1 MKTSQVIKD
10 KILGF
15 LDYLFRLV
23 MINVL
28 IIVPSFSF
36 IFIYSYFDN
45 IENNIWLYLTL
56 IPIILYLI
64 PAIVA
69 GFACIKMYEDNG
81 STGIFKEFF
90 QFLKKY
96 YKKSILFSLVFSLAA
111 ILLANSIFYFYDQMS
126 YGVINVIGFFL
137 SISVAL
143 ILIFMVIHIPLTI
156 VYFEDLQLKEC
167 LKISMLMTFKNIWK
181 TLLMFVC
188 LIVFIILDSFV
199 LYFMAFLGFSLPI
212 YILVKLSF
220 KQYITIYRKL

>member
-45 IENNIWLYLTL
+45 IENNIWLYVTL
-56 IPIILYLI
+56 IPMVLYLI
-64 PAIVA
+64 PAMIA

-90 QFLKKY
+90 QFFKKF
-96 YKKSILFSLVFSLAA
+96 YKKSIIFSLLFSLSI
-111 ILLANSIFYFYDQMS
+111 ILLANSILYFYDQIS

-167 LKISMLMTFKNIWK
+167 LKIAMFMTFKNIWK
-181 TLLMFVC
+181 TIIMFIC
-188 LIVFIILDSFV
+188 LGVFILIDSLV

-212 YILVKLSF
+212 YIS
-220 KQYITIYRKL
+220 

>member
-56 IPIILYLI
+56 IPMILYLI
-64 PAIVA
+64 PAIISA
-69 GFACIKMYEDNG
+69 FSCIKMYEDNG
-81 STGIFKEFF
+81 STGIFREFF
-90 QFLKKY
+90 QFFKKF
-96 YKKSILFSLVFSLAA
+96 YKKSLIISLLFSLAC
-111 ILLANSIFYFYDQMS
+111 ILIANSIIYFYSQIS
-126 YGVINVIGFFL
+126 YGVINVIGFFV
-137 SISVAL
+137 SISIAL

-156 VYFEDLQLKEC
+156 SYFDDLRLLEC
-167 LKISMLMTFKNIWK
+167 IKLSILMTFKNVWK
-181 TLLMFVC
+181 TLLMFIC
-188 LIVFIILDSFV
+188 LSLFILIDSLS

-212 YILVKLSF
+212 YILVKISF
-220 KQYITIYRKL
+220 KQYITIYRKI